1 MSVED
6 RLREL
11 AERVPGM
18 PLAGY
23 SERDTERT
31 LVEPFIEALGYDSRN
46 PAEVKHQLPVQ
57 IGSTTGLCD
66 YAINLNGEVRVLVEC
81 KKASISLDNQSQLAS
96 YFSQIPT
103 ALVGIY
109 TNGIEYRFYAEHND
123 GRIKRMDSTPFLVL
137 KLDSLDLADVSK
149 AAQCGKDRLAN
160 GDAFTQWVSNLR
172 YVRTIEDRLRRELTG
187 QPSDELVALAMGW
200 VGIQER
206 MPERVEEFRV
216 ILRDA
221 ASGLLNV
228 TPRLAP
234 MPRPMLARS
243 SIETRSPV
251 GWTALNGD
259 FFPSGRNRPIA
270 IRLPDREVGINSWK
284 DMLGEVASWLNRAGY
299 LTRDNCSTVTLST
312 VRFRLSPDGKR
323 QDGKPYEQPLNV
335 GDTGIVLESDFI
347 GTKMVRFA
355 LDLIGYFGQDPSQ
368 VYLKL
373 P

>member
-46 PAEVKHQLPVQ
+46 PAEVRYQLPVQ
-57 IGSTTGLCD
+57 IGSTTSYCD
-66 YAINLNGEVRVLVEC
+66 YAIILKNEVRVLVEC
-81 KKASISLDNQSQLAS
+81 KKVGVNLDAQGQLSS
-96 YFSQIPT
+96 YFSQVPT
-103 ALVGIY
+103 ALLGIY

-137 KLDSLDLADVSK
+137 KLDSLDQADVSK
-149 AAQCGKDRLAN
+149 AAKCGKDQLAD

-234 MPRPMLARS
+234 MPRPTLTRS
-243 SIETRSPV
+243 SIETRSPD
-251 GWTALNGD
+251 GWTPLSGGFA
-259 FFPSGRNRPIA
+259 PSWRNRPIA
-270 IRLPDREVGINSWK
+270 IRLPDREVRINSWK
-284 DMLGEVASWLNRAGY
+284 DMLGEVASWLNRGGY
-299 LTRDNCSTVTLST
+299 LTPDNCGAVSLSSR
-312 VRFRLSPDGKR
+312 RFRLSPDGKR
-323 QDGKPYEQPLNV
+323 QDGKPYNNPLAV
-335 GDTGIVLESDFI
+335 GDTGIILEGDFT
-347 GTKMVRFA
+347 GFQLVRFA